1 MSHTPGKTKLNW
13 IVVFPILFA
22 HLGCLFV
29 FSCGTSTIAVTVCLL
44 SYFTRMFGITAGYH
58 RYFSHRTYKTGR
70 GFQFVLAVLGAT
82 AGQLGPIWWAAH
94 HRQHHRYPDKD
105 EDVHSPLRGFWWAH
119 IEWFLLDEN
128 GGTRTERVR
137 DLLKYPELRMLDRYY
152 LVPPLALAALT
163 YALGNYLSTVP
174 ELHTSGIQMLVWG
187 FFISTVLLAHATF
200 AINSIAHLSGSRR
213 YDTDDQ
219 SRNNLFLAIITLG
232 EGWHNNH
239 HRYPGSERQG
249 FFWWE
254 IDISHYMLVLLERCG
269 LVSDLRTPPDRLLSS
284 LSSEYNNASGQT
296 LPVPEHEHTHAPH

>member
-1 MSHTPGKTKLNW
+1 
-13 IVVFPILFA
+13 
-22 HLGCLFV
+22 
-29 FSCGTSTIAVTVCLL
+29 
-44 SYFTRMFGITAGYH
+44 
-58 RYFSHRTYKTGR
+58 
-70 GFQFVLAVLGAT
+70 
-82 AGQLGPIWWAAH
+82 
-94 HRQHHRYPDKD
+94 
-105 EDVHSPLRGFWWAH
+105 
-119 IEWFLLDEN
+119 
-128 GGTRTERVR
+128 
-137 DLLKYPELRMLDRYY
+137 MLDRYY